1 MNGRIADLMYSDFKI
16 FKDNEE
22 CDYLVTTDED
32 GHVWDIWPTKVVF
45 DTDKRYGF
53 IIDDQRDYVVEFYET
68 VNPF

>member
-16 FKDNEE
+16 FKDNEK
-22 CDYLVTTDED
+22 CDCLVITDED